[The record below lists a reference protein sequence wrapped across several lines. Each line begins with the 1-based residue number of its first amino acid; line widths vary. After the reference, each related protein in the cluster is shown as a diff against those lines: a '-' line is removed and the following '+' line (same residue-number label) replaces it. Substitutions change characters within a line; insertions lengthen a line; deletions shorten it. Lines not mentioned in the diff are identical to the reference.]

1 MAAAQEAGYS
11 PQINSAYRSP
21 EDQARA
27 INSVSRNVLGRP
39 ASSVEYS
46 RGIPGY
52 AAPVGASMHQRG
64 EAVDFAPGP
73 ALNWLRQN
81 ASAYGVRFPESLAK
95 SDPVHAE
102 VDPNFW
108 GPVQDPNDRNRPV
121 QVPASAQPDPA
132 KTANYVPKR
141 GGLSAAQPMMA
152 LGGPKEP
159 VGPTP
164 MALSDSAPQ
173 GFSLDNWMSSPL
185 FQMGAGVLGS
195 QNIGQGIM
203 QGSQNAAQMRQ
214 AQLAQQQAQIKQQ
227 RDAELFPLQKQ
238 LMQAQVTKALEPAT
252 TDDIREYEY
261 YKRTAQPGQTLGFQE
276 WMKQKRDMN
285 GQTAQQVTWGTD
297 ANGNYVPMQAS
308 RDGKLVASQLPPG
321 VTPVPQE
328 VLAFRKADAKER
340 GESIG
345 KARTALPLVET
356 NAKLMIDALDAL
368 KTDKYLPSMTSF
380 PRNWM
385 PNVSEQANATQARI
399 DQVQGKA
406 FLQAFEGLRGG
417 GAITEA
423 EGAKATYAISRLQN
437 LRVGTKEYM
446 DAIDDVKKEIGAL
459 VELARKKASASEPN
473 YSVREGGQ
481 NTFTTPNG
489 ITIRKLD

>member
-1 MAAAQEAGYS
+1 MRALAAHTVAGFDVTTLPRSIRTNNPGAMNYGPFAQAAGAVGSDGRLAIFPDMETGYKAHEKLLGVYADKHGLNTIGGIVNRWAPPNVDNNSTGQYIQFVANKLGVSPDTPLSPDMRPKLAEVMAAYEAG
-11 PQINSAYRSP
+11 
-21 EDQARA
+21 
-27 INSVSRNVLGRP
+27 
-39 ASSVEYS
+39 
-46 RGIPGY
+46 
-52 AAPVGASMHQRG
+52 
-64 EAVDFAPGP
+64 
-73 ALNWLRQN
+73 
-81 ASAYGVRFPESLAK
+81 
-95 SDPVHAE
+95 
-102 VDPNFW
+102 
-108 GPVQDPNDRNRPV
+108 RPV
-121 QVPASAQPDPA
+121 PR
-132 KTANYVPKR
+132 N
-141 GGLSAAQPMMA
+141 GLSAAQPVA
-152 LGGPKEP
+152 SPSRSPSPGAA
-159 VGPTP
+159 P

-173 GFSLDNWMSSPL
+173 GFSLDNWMMSPL

-195 QNIGQGIM
+195 PTIGQGLM

-238 LMQAQVTKALEPAT
+238 LMQAQIQKATEPAT

-261 YKRTAQPGQTLGFQE
+261 YKRSAAPGQTLGFQE

-285 GQTAQQVTWGTD
+285 GQTAQQITWGTD
-297 ANGNYVPMQAS
+297 ASGNYIPMQAS
-308 RDGKLVASQLPPG
+308 RDGKLVASQMPPG

-340 GESIG
+340 GEAIG
-345 KARTALPLVET
+345 KARTALPLVES
-356 NAKLMIDALDAL
+356 NAKMMIDALDSL
-368 KTDKYLPSMTSF
+368 KNDKYLPQMTSF

-437 LRVGTKEYM
+437 LRVGTKEYEN
-446 DAIDDVKKEIGAL
+446 AIDDVKKEITAL

-473 YSVREGGQ
+473 YSVRDGGN